1 MTDDNQNTNQQ
12 GDATLPQGTTPPHDS
27 VDWEARYKSL
37 QSVQEKKRLQLEQQI
52 TNLTEEREKAAL
64 EVGEKKQ
71 VLETF
76 EKQQAQYLKEKSD
89 LEAQLKQTNDE
100 LAKTN
105 QKVLFQKVILAE
117 FPDLAIM
124 AEHVPFADS
133 EEQIRANAKEFQE
146 KLKKYVDQG
155 VKETLKG
162 ASPNPSGTG
171 GGMPNTGSEEDVL
184 WKRIYNSAGI
194 VGKEEEYAKANKEL
208 QDLLARK
215 NKS

>member
-12 GDATLPQGTTPPHDS
+12 GDATTPPGTTPPHDS

-37 QSVQEKKRLQLEQQI
+37 QSVQEKKRQQLEQQI

-71 VLETF
+71 ALETF

-89 LEAQLKQTNDE
+89 LEAQLKQTNEE

-124 AEHVPFADS
+124 VDHIPFADT
-133 EEQIRANAKEFQE
+133 EEGIRANAQAFQE
-146 KLKKYVDQG
+146 KLKKYVSEG

-162 ASPNPSGTG
+162 ASSNPSGTG
-171 GGMPNTGSEEDVL
+171 NTMPTGNEEDIL

-194 VGKEEEYAKANKEL
+194 IGKEEEYAKANKEL